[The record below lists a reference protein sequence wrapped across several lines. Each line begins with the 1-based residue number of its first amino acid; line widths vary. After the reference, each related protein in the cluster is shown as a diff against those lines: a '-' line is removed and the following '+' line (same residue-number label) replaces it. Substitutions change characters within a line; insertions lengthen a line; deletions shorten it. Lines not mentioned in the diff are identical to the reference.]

1 MNLFKSFQ
9 TLFDSSTS
17 DLPQQST
24 LSTKQGQKLLQL
36 TYHDR
41 ACAHRLI
48 EYERRKNPTKP
59 EEYLCQD
66 AIDRLIRDRQ

>member
-1 MNLFKSFQ
+1 MNLLKLFQ
-9 TLFDSSTS
+9 TLFESSHP
-17 DLPQQST
+17 DLTHQSA

-41 ACAHRLI
+41 ACANRLI
-48 EYERRKNPTKP
+48 EYELRKNPTKS
-59 EEYLCQD
+59 EQSLCQD